1 MESIALFGGSFDP
14 PHTGHKAIVEAAQ
27 NLKEVDKVV
36 VMPTFL
42 NPFKSKSHL
51 SAQQRFNLV
60 KEMFKDCSRVEV
72 SDFEV
77 SKKQKTASIVTV
89 KHLLETYDKIYLI
102 IGADNLASLETW
114 QDYDELKN
122 LVTFIVAKRDNI
134 EIPKKYITLDVNEN
148 ISSTEIRNRERK
160 KATCKTE

>member
-27 NLKEVDKVV
+27 NLKEIDKVV
-36 VMPTFL
+36 IMPTYL
-42 NPFKSKSHL
+42 NPFKSKSH
-51 SAQQRFNLV
+51 STPKQRLKMV
-60 KEMFKDCSRVEV
+60 KEMFDSYDKVEI

-77 SKKQKTASIVTV
+77 LQKQKVPSIITV
-89 KHLLETYDKIYLI
+89 KHLLKMYDKIYLI
-102 IGADNLASLETW
+102 IGADNLESLHKW
-114 QDYDELKN
+114 QDYDELKK

-148 ISSTEIRNRERK
+148 ISSTEIRK
-160 KATCKTE
+160 KEK